1 MWRRQLSGLLALA
14 AAAVIQSPA
23 FAAATTTG
31 PHYVIAE
38 TTQVLLAPES
48 GAKSTNV
55 YRVRQKVDV
64 LEIKGGWARVSKYY
78 DGTPEGVSGQV
89 ARWVATKD
97 LSVSRP
103 ADEKVGAKEPPVAA
117 ALVDSDDFARHRVAF
132 IKAAQTLIDERTC
145 NMQDFKD
152 GGGWM
157 KSTNH
162 SGPVYFAYCGGMH
175 KSNRLYLNAGTGKV
189 FK

>member
-1 MWRRQLSGLLALA
+1 MLAEQLSGALVLA
-14 AAAVIQSPA
+14 ASAVLQSSA
-23 FAAATTTG
+23 FAAATTPG
-31 PHYVIAE
+31 PHYV
-38 TTQVLLAPES
+38 TTEITQALLAPES

-64 LEIKGGWARVSKYY
+64 FEIKGGWARVSKYY

-97 LSVSRP
+97 LSVTRP
-103 ADEKVGAKEPPVAA
+103 ADEKVSATEPPVAV
-117 ALVDSDDFARHRVAF
+117 ALVDSDDFARHRAAF

-145 NMQDFKD
+145 TMRDFKD

-175 KSNRLYLNAGTGKV
+175 KSNRLYLNVGTGKV
-189 FK
+189 FR